1 MSISQEVV
9 RIKRLKVESEG
20 GSLEELTLYLFR
32 HGQTEWSASGQHTGK
47 TDIPLTEKG
56 REQARLL
63 RDSVSHLTFA
73 EVLVSPL
80 SRAQETAKLTGLG
93 SQIKTCDE
101 LAEFDYGDYEGFTTA
116 QIREKVPGWTVWTH
130 ECPNGET
137 MEQAAARCQ
146 KVIDTAGSVG
156 GNVALFAHGHI
167 LRILTATWLNLPP
180 SEGKHFIL
188 DTSTISI
195 LAHERETPAIK
206 MWNGKL

>member
-1 MSISQEVV
+1 MVV
-9 RIKRLKVESEG
+9 LQ
-20 GSLEELTLYLFR
+20 ELTLYLFR
-32 HGQTEWSASGQHTGK
+32 HGETEWSASGQHTGK

-63 RDSVSHLTFA
+63 RDAVGHLDFSD
-73 EVLVSPL
+73 VLVSPL
-80 SRAQETAKLTGLG
+80 SRAQETATLAGLG
-93 SQIKTCDE
+93 ARIKTCDD
-101 LAEFDYGDYEGFTTA
+101 LAEFNYGDYEGLTTV
-116 QIREKVPGWTVWTH
+116 QIRERVAGWTVWSH
-130 ECPNGET
+130 PCPSGET
-137 MEQAAARCQ
+137 MEQAAVRCQ
-146 KVIDTAGSVG
+146 RVIDTARSAG

>member
-1 MSISQEVV
+1 M
-9 RIKRLKVESEG
+9 KRGAKTG
-20 GSLEELTLYLFR
+20 GVCRNSRLPFR

-47 TDIPLTEKG
+47 TDVPLTDAG

-63 RDSVSHLTFA
+63 RDAVEHLEFS

-80 SRAQETAKLTGLG
+80 SRAQETATLAGLG
-93 SQIKTCDE
+93 SRIKTCDD
-101 LAEFDYGDYEGFTTA
+101 LAEFDYGDYEGLTTVE
-116 QIREKVPGWTVWTH
+116 IRKTVPGWTVWSH
-130 ECPNGET
+130 PCPNGET

-146 KVIDTAGSVG
+146 KVIDTTRSAG

>member
-1 MSISQEVV
+1 MQ
-9 RIKRLKVESEG
+9 
-20 GSLEELTLYLFR
+20 ELTLYLFR

-47 TDIPLTEKG
+47 TDIPLTDRG

-63 RDSVSHLTFA
+63 RDAVGHLDFG

-80 SRAQETAKLTGLG
+80 SRAQETATLAGLG
-93 SQIKTCDE
+93 SRIKACDE
-101 LAEFDYGDYEGFTTA
+101 LAEFNYGDYEGLTTVE
-116 QIREKVPGWTVWTH
+116 IRKSVPGWTVWSH
-130 ECPNGET
+130 PCPRGET

-146 KVIDTAGSVG
+146 KVIDTARSAG